1 MKKDSILGE
10 VRKTGLFKE
19 SNSAG
24 KQWNKAKRSM
34 TEGDS
39 KKESKMFATYIDV
52 VNMYKK

>member
-1 MKKDSILGE
+1 MGD
-10 VRKTGLFKE
+10 VRKVGLFKE

-24 KQWNKAKRSM
+24 KQWNKGKRSM

-39 KKESKMFATYIDV
+39 KKDSKMFATYMDV